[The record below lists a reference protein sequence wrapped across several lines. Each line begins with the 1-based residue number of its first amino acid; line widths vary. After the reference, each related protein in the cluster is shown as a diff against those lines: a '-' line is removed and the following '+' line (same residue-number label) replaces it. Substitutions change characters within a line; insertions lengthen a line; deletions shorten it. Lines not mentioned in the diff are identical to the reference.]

1 MRQALPQANYCL
13 RFHLGTSELLQA
25 QQGNCQI
32 ITTDT
37 DTRSIHDCRKFAN
50 YCSLINDEVP
60 KRKFPSESSQAKDP
74 ERKFPNERSQAKVP
88 NNQ

>member
-1 MRQALPQANYCL
+1 MYEAGIAAGKLLFALPSSNFCKLSKA
-13 RFHLGTSELLQA
+13 TA
-25 QQGNCQI
+25 QL
-32 ITTDT
+32 TTDT
-37 DTRSIHDCRKFAN
+37 DTRSIHDCRNFAN

-74 ERKFPNERSQAKVP
+74 KRKFPNERSQAKVP